1 MRRIERRIPTAIAIR
16 MILRRSPREEHPRGA
31 MGPCRPAAI
40 RRGTS
45 TAMPARL
52 LLVLLE
58 GSLLLCAAAG
68 APAEDAVSTN
78 ASCALNVNFGYAA
91 LGILRYRD
99 ASGFESLHCAYV
111 STRFKRPPYG
121 KENDTFREAVF
132 VYANQ
137 SCDLGLEKSTAKHV
151 VLMLPVDE
159 SPCPFEAS
167 FSQAVSAHAYS
178 VLVARNVTVQVPCVR
193 LNFIK
198 SDWIEDMKLWPPV
211 QEHHIICYLL
221 KTKACDLEEVN
232 AIKSTEA
239 YNYVES
245 GKSHKVYFA
254 PGSNGSVPTQDI
266 ILGQMYLNKAEK
278 LKSQSMLEWS
288 SVAAN
293 GSAVTSPAAKLYL
306 VHVDMI
312 ASWIV
317 LSILAC
323 STVAVGALWA
333 GSTRKMLFLTVN
345 RRVKPKSEEPRNE
358 DADLDAVPAALA
370 AGPSCTSL
378 ALASTS
384 SVTGSAHKHKQ
395 PQQQQ
400 HPCDVRSRPRHGQPR
415 KSADDF
421 ASSVDELLNEDSYFG
436 ECALDGNLI
445 TLFVLAIA
453 VNLLLLYYFFSKM
466 RPVLVGCI
474 AIGAMMSLIIIF
486 DCIAFLIPCASTR
499 ITNLMFPC
507 FVRSMELRH
516 HIVIWFAVAVPIV
529 WIVFRKAEHAWILQD
544 FLGSSFAINILR
556 CIITLISVLLFF
568 YDIFMVFITSLL
580 TKGVSVME
588 SVAMGVQDLPV
599 LMRVPHFFPGETV
612 ACSENAMFLG
622 YGDIAVPGLAIAY
635 CRSYDVIVKKG
646 LPWYFLLAIVC
657 YAAGLTMALTA
668 SSLMDTGQPAL
679 LYLVPSILLPAM
691 LLAWCRGDLPNFWDG
706 DFVPKEG
713 LMTARMDVC
722 VSSSEQFQMIQGRG
736 LLYVSTPV
744 FPWLALPMP
753 VSQKAYNAK

>member
-1 MRRIERRIPTAIAIR
+1 
-16 MILRRSPREEHPRGA
+16 
-31 MGPCRPAAI
+31 MGTGRPATT
-40 RRGTS
+40 RWWTS
-45 TAMPARL
+45 TALPARL

-68 APAEDAVSTN
+68 APAEDA
-78 ASCALNVNFGYAA
+78 NFGYVAS
-91 LGILRYRD
+91 GILRYRD
-99 ASGFESLHCAYV
+99 PSGFESLHCAYV
-111 STRFKRPPYG
+111 STRFKRPPYS

-159 SPCPFEAS
+159 GPCPFEAS

-178 VLVARNVTVQVPCVR
+178 VLVARNVTVQ
-193 LNFIK
+193 
-198 SDWIEDMKLWPPV
+198 
-211 QEHHIICYLL
+211 
-221 KTKACDLEEVN
+221 
-232 AIKSTEA
+232 
-239 YNYVES
+239 
-245 GKSHKVYFA
+245 SHSVYFA
-254 PGSNGSVPTQDI
+254 PGSNGTVPPQDI
-266 ILGQMYLNKAEK
+266 ILGEMYLSKAEK
-278 LKSQSMLEWS
+278 LKSQSMFEWS

-293 GSAVTSPAAKLYL
+293 GSAVMGPAAKLYL
-306 VHVDMI
+306 VHVDMTT
-312 ASWIV
+312 SWVV
-317 LSILAC
+317 LGILAC

-333 GSTRKMLFLTVN
+333 GSTRKMLFLTLN

-358 DADLDAVPAALA
+358 DADLDVVPAALA

-378 ALASTS
+378 ARASTS
-384 SVTGSAHKHKQ
+384 SVAGSEHKHKHHHQ

-400 HPCDVRSRPRHGQPR
+400 CDVPSRPHHGQPR
-415 KSADDF
+415 KLAEDF
-421 ASSVDELLNEDSYFG
+421 ANSDDELLNEDSYFG
-436 ECALDGNLI
+436 ECAVDGNLI
-445 TLFVLAIA
+445 TLFVLVIA

-466 RPVLVGCI
+466 WPVLVGCI

-499 ITNLMFPC
+499 MTNLMFPC

-516 HIVIWFAVAVPIV
+516 HVAIWFAVAVPIV

-556 CIITLISVLLFF
+556 CVHLPNFKIITLISILLFL

-580 TKGVSVME
+580 TKEVSVME

-599 LMRVPHFFPGETV
+599 LMRVPHFFPGESAV
-612 ACSENAMFLG
+612 CSENAMFLG

-657 YAAGLTMALTA
+657 YAAGLIMALTA
-668 SSLMDTGQPAL
+668 SSLMNTGQPAL
-679 LYLVPSILLPAM
+679 LYLVPAILLPVT
-691 LLAWCRGDLPNFWDG
+691 LLAWCRGDLRKFWDG

-713 LMTARMDVC
+713 LMPARMDVC

>member
-1 MRRIERRIPTAIAIR
+1 
-16 MILRRSPREEHPRGA
+16 MILRRSSREEHPRGA
-31 MGPCRPAAI
+31 MGPGRPAAN

-52 LLVLLE
+52 LLMLLE

-68 APAEDAVSTN
+68 APVEDA
-78 ASCALNVNFGYAA
+78 
-91 LGILRYRD
+91 
-99 ASGFESLHCAYV
+99 
-111 STRFKRPPYG
+111 
-121 KENDTFREAVF
+121 TFREAVF

-159 SPCPFEAS
+159 SPCPFEAA

-178 VLVARNVTVQVPCVR
+178 VLVARNVTVQ
-193 LNFIK
+193 
-198 SDWIEDMKLWPPV
+198 
-211 QEHHIICYLL
+211 
-221 KTKACDLEEVN
+221 
-232 AIKSTEA
+232 
-239 YNYVES
+239 
-245 GKSHKVYFA
+245 SHSVYFA
-254 PGSNGSVPTQDI
+254 PGPNGTVPSQDI
-266 ILGQMYLNKAEK
+266 ILGEMYLKKAEK
-278 LKSQSMLEWS
+278 LKSQSMFEWS

-293 GSAVTSPAAKLYL
+293 GSAVMGPAAKLYL
-306 VHVDMI
+306 VQVDMTT
-312 ASWIV
+312 SWVV
-317 LSILAC
+317 LGILAC

-333 GSTRKMLFLTVN
+333 GRTRKMLWGTLWPRIEFVSSSSPENTIAKAPAGFLTLN

-358 DADLDAVPAALA
+358 DADLDVVPAALA

-436 ECALDGNLI
+436 ECAVDGNLI

-556 CIITLISVLLFF
+556 CVHLPNFKASLIEIPVSEITESIRF
-568 YDIFMVFITSLL
+568 L
-580 TKGVSVME
+580 TLKEVSVME

-599 LMRVPHFFPGETV
+599 LMRVPHFFPGESA
-612 ACSENAMFLG
+612 ACNRSAMFLG
-622 YGDIAVPGLAIAY
+622 YGDIAVPGLTIAY

-657 YAAGLTMALTA
+657 YSAGLIMALTA
-668 SSLMDTGQPAL
+668 SSLMNTGQPAL
-679 LYLVPSILLPAM
+679 LYLVPAILLPVT
-691 LLAWCRGDLPNFWDG
+691 LLAWCRGDLRNFWDG

-713 LMTARMDVC
+713 LMPARMDVC

-744 FPWLALPMP
+744 FPWLAVPMP